1 MAASR
6 RAVAATRSSS
16 TDAADPT
23 DARPRRPG
31 VSVRTRITAA
41 VALLVL
47 LALVVAGVIIY
58 TLEWARVQSSA
69 TAQADQEIAEFTKLQ
84 AEGVDPTTA
93 EPFTSAKD
101 LLYVF
106 LQRNVPTEDEILVG
120 WVGDRAR
127 YESAGKHPDLTTEP
141 GFATAV
147 RGLVATGGETTI
159 DTTYGAVLVTVQ
171 PVRETGGND
180 SALVVATLMD
190 EARAEL
196 DSLIRTYA
204 VVGLLSLTAIT
215 AIAAWQ
221 AGRLLA
227 PLRRLN
233 DTARAISETDL
244 SARLPVSGNDD
255 ITALTGTVNQMLARL
270 EAAFAQQRR
279 FLDDAG
285 HELKTPLTVLR
296 GHLELLEHRDAEEV
310 AETRALLLDEVD
322 RMSRLVGDLILLA
335 KSRRPD
341 FLTPRPVDLASLT
354 QTLLAKARVLGDRD
368 WRLDATAEAM
378 VPMDEQRV
386 TQAVLQL
393 ADNAVKHTKDGSE
406 IGLGCAVSDGRAIL
420 WVRDTGTGVA
430 PEDRLLIFERFGR
443 GEVTAEDEGFG
454 LGLSIVRAIAE
465 AHGGTVHVED
475 VEPHGARFVI
485 TLPAGVG

>member
-1 MAASR
+1 M
-6 RAVAATRSSS
+6 AATRSSA
-16 TDAADPT
+16 TDPADSS
-23 DARPRRPG
+23 DARPTRPG
-31 VSVRTRITAA
+31 VSVRTRIAA
-41 VALLVL
+41 SVALLVL

-58 TLEWARVQSSA
+58 TLEWARVESAA

-101 LLYVF
+101 LLFVF
-106 LQRNVPTEDEILVG
+106 LQRNVPTDDEVLLG

-127 YESAGKHPDLTTEP
+127 YESAGRHPDVTEEP
-141 GFATAV
+141 AFGDAV
-147 RGLVATGGETTI
+147 RGLVQTGGEATI
-159 DTTYGAVLVTVQ
+159 DTRYGEVLLTVQ
-171 PVRETGGND
+171 PVREASGGD
-180 SALVVATLMD
+180 SALVVATFMD

-204 VVGLLSLTAIT
+204 VVGLLSLAAIT

-270 EAAFAQQRR
+270 EAAFAQQRQ

-296 GHLELLEHRDAEEV
+296 GHLELLEHGDAQEV

-341 FLTPRPVDLASLT
+341 FLTPRPVDLGALT

-368 WRLDATAEAM
+368 WQLDETTEAL
-378 VPMDEQRV
+378 VPMDEQRI

-393 ADNAVKHTKDGSE
+393 ADNAVKHTKDGAV
-406 IGLGCAVSDGRAIL
+406 IALGSALVGGRAAL
-420 WVRDTGTGVA
+420 WVRDTGTGVP
-430 PEDRLLIFERFGR
+430 PEDRLVIFERFGR
-443 GEVTAEDEGFG
+443 GEVTVEDEGFG
-454 LGLSIVRAIAE
+454 LGLSIVRAIVE

-475 VEPHGARFVI
+475 AEPHGARFVV
-485 TLPAGVG
+485 TLPTRAG